1 MTLQHMVQYVRDEDR
16 KWRNAKII
24 LKNNG
29 KNQWRYLDKTK
40 EKEKREENIYEKRSS
55 LSKRK
60 KNIN

>member
-29 KNQWRYLDKTK
+29 KN
-40 EKEKREENIYEKRSS
+40 
-55 LSKRK
+55 
-60 KNIN
+60 